1 METGLLEVPK
11 GDKNENIA
19 IGEILSLI
27 QFSKISKYNL
37 IQLSAYVSMQLSEL
51 LNTLP
56 TCKNCISTRTNTCAK
71 TFSLFQYIFL
81 SSFY

>member
-1 METGLLEVPK
+1 METGLLKVPN
-11 GDKNENIA
+11 GDKKENIA

-27 QFSKISKYNL
+27 QFSKICKYNL

-56 TCKNCISTRTNTCAK
+56 TCKK
-71 TFSLFQYIFL
+71 LY
-81 SSFY
+81 FY